1 MSNHSSALKI
11 LVCYHKPY
19 TLPPL
24 DDGIMLPIQ
33 GGKSISDE
41 DLHMQGDNEINGNP
55 CDNISFKNKSYSEMT
70 IVYWAWKNLKKLYPD
85 IKYIG
90 LCHYRRFFAFNDGRL
105 FITDMEASS
114 SSIKDYI
121 ADAKKV
127 SKILESGRVIF
138 AKRMIF
144 PLSLCAQYSISHY
157 RRDYD
162 ILREVIKE
170 KFPDYYNAFV
180 YVMEKNNK
188 LIPYNMFIMK
198 YDDFEK
204 YCEWSFAVMDE
215 IEKQIDY
222 SNYPP
227 YQKRVFGFIAER
239 LMNIYTVKNKLKPKY
254 LNVYFYDNDNNNK
267 VEHIGFLQR
276 MLRCLQRGINYLKQ
290 ERIFMLSKAKKL
302 NSHA

>member
-1 MSNHSSALKI
+1 MNGSALKI

-24 DDGIMLPIQ
+24 DDGILLPVQ
-33 GGKSISDE
+33 GGKSIFDE

-55 CDNISFKNKSYSEMT
+55 CDNISFKNKNYSEIT

-85 IKYIG
+85 VKYVG
-90 LCHYRRFFAFNDGRL
+90 LCHYKRFFAFNEGRL
-105 FITDMEASS
+105 FTTYIEASN

-121 ADAKKV
+121 VDAKKV

-138 AKRMIF
+138 PKRMIF
-144 PLSLCAQYSISHY
+144 PLSLYAQYSISHY
-157 RRDYD
+157 RQDYD

-180 YVMEKNNK
+180 SVMEKNNK
-188 LIPYNMFIMK
+188 FIPCNMFIMK

-204 YCEWSFAVMDE
+204 YCEWLFAVMDE
-215 IEKQIDY
+215 VEKQIDY

-227 YQKRVFGFIAER
+227 YQKRILGFITER
-239 LMNIYTVKNKLKPKY
+239 LMNVYTVKNKLKPKY
-254 LNVYFYDNDNNNK
+254 LNVYCYDNDNNNNL
-267 VEHIGFLQR
+267 EHTGFLQR
-276 MLRCLQRGINYLKQ
+276 MLSCLQRGIEYFKQ
-290 ERIFMLSKAKKL
+290 ERIFMRSKAKKL
-302 NSHA
+302 NSHL